1 MSRWLDDDRAFIK
14 PSAGRRDQKNTKEFW
29 SGSLMKLVRVFDEG
43 ICKVVYADAHDV
55 MPMVPTAGLTD
66 HCSSSTHLGRNT
78 PEMSRE
84 SLLQKGAVNRG

>member
-14 PSAGRRDQKNTKEFW
+14 PSAGRRDQNEYKRV
-29 SGSLMKLVRVFDEG
+29 LVRVFDEG
-43 ICKVVYADAHDV
+43 VCKVVYADAHDV